1 MKVKVTESQL
11 RTLIEVFKKK
21 RENNSISVKR
31 IKELVSEDAVKDDP
45 KKADLVKDDLADFY
59 KTLEEAIKKGGLS
72 QQSRKDLSFQ
82 KEVESLQIGLMLLGY
97 TLPKHGVDGLFGPET
112 AAAVDKFTKENV
124 KEGDEKKKPFLK
136 RLLNISEGR
145 TTVGPFSTDLENG
158 PKNHSGRAF
167 GNWQSDNAWDMFAP
181 AGTQVNSLTKGTV
194 SSIRESGSGNS
205 KVFGTQVS
213 VKGESGFPDIFYTH
227 IENVRLKKGDSV
239 DIGDYIGTIKQW
251 PKHDPKMNHVHIGL
265 PRGRHIKELLANSDK
280 IFTGSGK
287 VITPS
292 GDEDNSGGEGNE
304 NPSNIKATPEM
315 ITKLIQMLKSKNIK
329 SKDIKSLIDSSTGG
343 SFDFSGPAVTGNVI
357 LKGNFDSVQKQNISL
372 LIDEMKKN
380 GITNPYTQI
389 GILSVV
395 SKESNFRPKGEQ
407 SYANT
412 SNSRIRKIFGSRVAK
427 YSDAELDQLKKNP
440 KDFFNVVYAKTVG
453 NQGGDDGW
461 IYRGRGFNQLTG
473 IKNYEKYGRMAGM
486 GDDLVKNPT
495 LLDDPKISAKVALAF
510 FTKGKSGSSFPN
522 FNNKEDAAK
531 YFADINSGGGVSS
544 HRDSALAAAI
554 KFDAKDN
561 LA

>member
-1 MKVKVTESQL
+1 MKIKVTETQL
-11 RTLIEVFKKK
+11 RTLINVFNE
-21 RENNSISVKR
+21 RRSNNSISIRRV
-31 IKELVSEDAVKDDP
+31 KELIGEDAVKDDP

-72 QQSRKDLSFQ
+72 QQSRKDLTYQ
-82 KEVESLQIGLMLLGY
+82 KEVESLQIGLTLLGY
-97 TLPKHGVDGLFGPET
+97 TLPKHGIDGLFGPET

-124 KEGDEKKKPFLK
+124 KEGGEKKKPFLK
-136 RLLNISEGR
+136 RLLNINEGK
-145 TTVGPFSTDLENG
+145 TNVGPFSTDLENG
-158 PKNHSGRAF
+158 PKNHGSRAF

-181 AGTQVNSLTKGTV
+181 LGTTVNSFTKGTV
-194 SSIRESGSGNS
+194 SRVKESGSSNP

-213 VKGESGFPDIFYTH
+213 IDGEDGFPDIFYTH
-227 IENVRLKKGDSV
+227 IENVRLRKGDKV
-239 DIGDYIGTIKQW
+239 NVGDFIGTIKQW
-251 PKHDPKMNHVHIGL
+251 PKHDPKMNHVHVGL

-280 IFTGSGK
+280 IFSGSGNVVK
-287 VITPS
+287 P
-292 GDEDNSGGEGNE
+292 SGGEGSQDTGDSDNI
-304 NPSNIKATPEM
+304 SNIKATPEM
-315 ITKLIQMLKSKNIK
+315 ITKLVEMLKSKGIT
-329 SKDIKSLIDSSTGG
+329 SKDIKGLTDMGFSVSNG
-343 SFDFSGPAVTGNVI
+343 SPITGNVI

-395 SKESNFRPKGEQ
+395 SKESNFRPKGEG

-427 YSDAELDQLKKNP
+427 YSDAELDKLKQNP

-461 IYRGRGFNQLTG
+461 TYRGRGFNQLTG
-473 IKNYEKYGRMAGM
+473 IKNYEKYGRMAGL

-495 LLDDPKISAKVALAF
+495 LLDDPKISAKVALVF

-544 HRDSALAAAI
+544 HRDSALAAAR

>member
-1 MKVKVTESQL
+1 MKVKITESQL
-11 RTLIEVFKKK
+11 NTLVEIFKKK
-21 RENNSISVKR
+21 RENNSISVRR

-59 KTLEEAIKKGGLS
+59 KTLEEAAKKGGLS
-72 QQSRKDLSFQ
+72 QQSRGNMQYQ
-82 KEVESLQIGLMLLGY
+82 KEVESLQIGLTLLGY

-124 KEGDEKKKPFLK
+124 KEGGEKKKPFLK
-136 RLLNISEGR
+136 RLLNINEGR
-145 TTVGPFSTDLENG
+145 TSVGPFSGDLENG
-158 PKNHSGRAF
+158 PKNHGSRAF
-167 GNWQSDNAWDMFAP
+167 GNWESDNAWDMFAP
-181 AGTQVNSLTKGTV
+181 LGTRVNSFTKGTV
-194 SSIRESGSGNS
+194 TRVKESGSKNP
-205 KVFGTQVS
+205 KIFGTQVS
-213 VKGESGFPDIFYTH
+213 IKGEDGFPDIFYTH
-227 IENVRLKKGDSV
+227 IENVKLSKGDKV
-239 DIGDYIGTIKQW
+239 NIGDFIGTIKQW

-265 PRGRHIKELLANSDK
+265 PRGRHLKELLVNSDK
-280 IFTGSGK
+280 IFNGSGN
-287 VITPS
+287 VVTPS
-292 GDEDNSGGEGNE
+292 GSGNDDSGDTEDGDKPSG
-304 NPSNIKATPEM
+304 IMATPEM
-315 ITKLIQMLKSKNIK
+315 ISKLIDMLKSKNIS
-329 SKDIKSLIDSSTGG
+329 SKNIKSLTDDGYNLGG
-343 SFDFSGPAVTGNVI
+343 SPVTGDVI
-357 LKGNFDSVQKQNISL
+357 LKGNFDGLQRQNISL

-427 YSDAELDQLKKNP
+427 YSDAELDRLKQNP

-473 IKNYEKYGRMAGM
+473 KKNYEKYGRMAGM
-486 GDDLVKNPT
+486 GDDLVNNPT
-495 LLDDPKISAKVALAF
+495 LLDDPKISAKVALTF

-522 FNNKEDAAK
+522 FSNKEDAAK

-544 HRDSALAAAI
+544 HRDSALAAAK

>member
-11 RTLIEVFKKK
+11 NTLIEIFKKK

-31 IKELVSEDAVKDDP
+31 IKELVSEDAVKDIP
-45 KKADLVKDDLADFY
+45 TKADLVKDDLADFY
-59 KTLEEAIKKGGLS
+59 KTLEEAAKKGGIS
-72 QQSRKDLSFQ
+72 QQSRKDMTFQ
-82 KEVESLQIGLMLLGY
+82 KEVESLQIGLELLGY
-97 TLPKHGVDGLFGPET
+97 RLPKHGVDGLFGPET
-112 AAAVDKFTKENV
+112 AAAVDKFIKENV
-124 KEGDEKKKPFLK
+124 KGEKKKPFLK

-145 TTVGPFSTDLENG
+145 TTVGPFSGDLENG
-158 PKNHSGRAF
+158 PKNHGKRAF

-181 AGTQVNSLTKGTV
+181 LGTVVNSFTKGTV
-194 SSIRESGSGNS
+194 SRVKESGSSNP

-213 VKGESGFPDIFYTH
+213 IDGEDGFPDIFYTH
-227 IENVRLKKGDSV
+227 IENVRLRKGDKV
-239 DIGDYIGTIKQW
+239 NVGDVIGTIKQW

-265 PRGRHIKELLANSDK
+265 PRGKHLKDLLVNSDK
-280 IFTGSGK
+280 IFSGSGN
-287 VITPS
+287 VIQPS
-292 GDEDNSGGEGNE
+292 GGKDTEDSEYE
-304 NPSNIKATPEM
+304 DKSIKATPEM
-315 ITKLIQMLKSKNIK
+315 ITKLIEMLKSKGIT
-329 SKDIKSLIDSSTGG
+329 SKDIKGFIDAGFSVSNG
-343 SFDFSGPAVTGNVI
+343 SPITGNVI

-372 LIDEMKKN
+372 LLDEMKKN
-380 GITNPYTQI
+380 GINNPYTQI
-389 GILSVV
+389 GILSVI

-427 YSDAELDQLKKNP
+427 YSDAELDRLKQNP

-461 IYRGRGFNQLTG
+461 TYRGRGFNQLTG
-473 IKNYEKYGRMAGM
+473 IKNYEKYGRMAGL
-486 GDDLVKNPT
+486 GDDLVKNPM

-544 HRDSALAAAI
+544 HRSSALAAAK

>member
-1 MKVKVTESQL
+1 
-11 RTLIEVFKKK
+11 
-21 RENNSISVKR
+21 
-31 IKELVSEDAVKDDP
+31 
-45 KKADLVKDDLADFY
+45 
-59 KTLEEAIKKGGLS
+59 
-72 QQSRKDLSFQ
+72 
-82 KEVESLQIGLMLLGY
+82 
-97 TLPKHGVDGLFGPET
+97 
-112 AAAVDKFTKENV
+112 
-124 KEGDEKKKPFLK
+124 
-136 RLLNISEGR
+136 
-145 TTVGPFSTDLENG
+145 
-158 PKNHSGRAF
+158 
-167 GNWQSDNAWDMFAP
+167 
-181 AGTQVNSLTKGTV
+181 
-194 SSIRESGSGNS
+194 
-205 KVFGTQVS
+205 
-213 VKGESGFPDIFYTH
+213 
-227 IENVRLKKGDSV
+227 
-239 DIGDYIGTIKQW
+239 
-251 PKHDPKMNHVHIGL
+251 MNHVHIGL
-265 PRGRHIKELLANSDK
+265 PRGRHIKELLVNSDK

-315 ITKLIQMLKSKNIK
+315 ITKLIQMLKSKNIT
-329 SKDIKSLIDSSTGG
+329 SKDIKSLIDSSIGG

-372 LIDEMKKN
+372 LLVE
-380 GITNPYTQI
+380 I

-461 IYRGRGFNQLTG
+461 VYRGRGFNQLTG

-544 HRDSALAAAI
+544 HRDSALAAAK

>member
-11 RTLIEVFKKK
+11 NTLIEIFKKK

-31 IKELVSEDAVKDDP
+31 IKELVSEDAVKDIP
-45 KKADLVKDDLADFY
+45 TKADLVKDDLADFY
-59 KTLEEAIKKGGLS
+59 KTLEEAAKKGGIS
-72 QQSRKDLSFQ
+72 QQSRKDMTFQ
-82 KEVESLQIGLMLLGY
+82 KEVESLQIGLELLGY
-97 TLPKHGVDGLFGPET
+97 RLPKHGVDGLFGPET
-112 AAAVDKFTKENV
+112 AAAVDKFIKENV
-124 KEGDEKKKPFLK
+124 KGEKKKPFLK
-136 RLLNISEGR
+136 RLLNINEGR
-145 TTVGPFSTDLENG
+145 TTVGPFSGDLENG
-158 PKNHSGRAF
+158 PKNHGKRAF

-181 AGTQVNSLTKGTV
+181 LGTVVNSFTKGTV
-194 SSIRESGSGNS
+194 SRVKESGSSNP

-213 VKGESGFPDIFYTH
+213 IDGEDGFPDIFYTH
-227 IENVRLKKGDSV
+227 IENVRLRKGDKV
-239 DIGDYIGTIKQW
+239 NVGDVIGTIKQW

-265 PRGRHIKELLANSDK
+265 PRGKHLKDLLVNSDK
-280 IFTGSGK
+280 IFSGSGN
-287 VITPS
+287 VIQPS
-292 GDEDNSGGEGNE
+292 GGKDTEDSEYE
-304 NPSNIKATPEM
+304 DKSIKATPEM
-315 ITKLIQMLKSKNIK
+315 ITKLIEMLKSKGIT
-329 SKDIKSLIDSSTGG
+329 SKDIKGFIDAGFSVSNG
-343 SFDFSGPAVTGNVI
+343 SPITGNVI

-372 LIDEMKKN
+372 LLDEMKKN
-380 GITNPYTQI
+380 GINNPYTQI
-389 GILSVV
+389 GILSVI

-427 YSDAELDQLKKNP
+427 YSDAELDRLKQNP

-461 IYRGRGFNQLTG
+461 TYRGRGFNQLTG
-473 IKNYEKYGRMAGM
+473 IKNYEKYGRMAGL
-486 GDDLVKNPT
+486 GDDLVKNPM

-544 HRDSALAAAI
+544 HRASALAAAK